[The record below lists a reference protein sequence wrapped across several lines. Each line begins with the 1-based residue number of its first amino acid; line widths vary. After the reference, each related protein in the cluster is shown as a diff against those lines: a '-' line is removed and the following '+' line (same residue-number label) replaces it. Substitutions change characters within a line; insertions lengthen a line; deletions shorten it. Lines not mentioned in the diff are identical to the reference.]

1 VSSWTP
7 PPDDA
12 VPRLA
17 DLRVSY
23 DAGTLLEGDLAATP
37 LDQFRSWFDE
47 AVRVGLPEP
56 NAMVLASA
64 STADRTGAQPSA
76 RTVLLKDVDARGFAF
91 YTNLESRKS
100 RELRATG
107 GACAVFPWFAMHRQV
122 VVVGWAEPID
132 RDEVAAYFATRPRGS
147 QLGAWASEQ
156 STIIEGRAVL
166 EERYADLERRYP
178 EGSAVPVPPGW
189 GGWLVRPTTVEFW
202 QGRPSRLHDRL
213 RFRALVRA
221 PGLDRSA
228 DWVVER
234 LAP

>member
-1 VSSWTP
+1 MSSWTP

-17 DLRVSY
+17 DLRVPY

-107 GACAVFPWFAMHRQV
+107 G
-122 VVVGWAEPID
+122 
-132 RDEVAAYFATRPRGS
+132 
-147 QLGAWASEQ
+147 
-156 STIIEGRAVL
+156 GRAGL
-166 EERYADLERRYP
+166 RR
-178 EGSAVPVPPGW
+178 
-189 GGWLVRPTTVEFW
+189 R
-202 QGRPSRLHDRL
+202 DR
-213 RFRALVRA
+213 A
-221 PGLDRSA
+221 
-228 DWVVER
+228 
-234 LAP
+234 